1 MVMHTGSVEPYM
13 RHFSS
18 LNKQNFSVAPVQSA
32 TSWLEVS
39 EMVEKNVKV
48 PEEVLALK
56 KASSGG
62 SRSSVWEHFSDP
74 TAEKRTTCKHCKG
87 SYKYTGG
94 TTNLIN
100 HLKSSH
106 PAFVGGNSI
115 FKQAAKVELSDIE
128 RTVFGTKP
136 IGAFGSPSHVKG
148 LQCHSEQSNH
158 RAYSGLDRRRHTT
171 SWHRQ

>member
-1 MVMHTGSVEPYM
+1 M
-13 RHFSS
+13 
-18 LNKQNFSVAPVQSA
+18 PVQSA
-32 TSWLEVS
+32 TSWLEVL
-39 EMVEKNVKV
+39 EMAEKNVKV
-48 PEEVLALK
+48 PEEVPALK
-56 KASSGG
+56 RASSRG

-74 TAEKRTTCKHCKG
+74 TAEKCTTCKHCNG

-115 FKQAAKVELSDIE
+115 FKQAVKVELSDIE

-136 IGAFGSPSHVKG
+136 IGTFGALHTSKACSVTR
-148 LQCHSEQSNH
+148 SNQIAELILDWIAGDM
-158 RAYSGLDRRRHTT
+158 RPLGIANDPGFQNLLKYLEPGYSVPFRTT
-171 SWHRQ
+171 IS